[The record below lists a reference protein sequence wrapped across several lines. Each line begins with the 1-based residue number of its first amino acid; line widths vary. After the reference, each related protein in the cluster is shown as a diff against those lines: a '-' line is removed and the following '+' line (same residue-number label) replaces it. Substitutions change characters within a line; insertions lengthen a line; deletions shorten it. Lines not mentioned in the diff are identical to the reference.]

1 MNALPNPE
9 EQLMET
15 VQQWWTTESF
25 GTKFTVNEKRSKE
38 DELAQ
43 KLLESNIKKCGN
55 RYEAR
60 LLWRGSNVSM
70 PNNQAMAVSRLKSLE
85 KGLLREPDKAKAY
98 KEVIHQYI
106 ENGHA
111 RKVFPAELAM
121 DCGKRWFLPH
131 HAVTNP
137 KKSKIRVVFDAAAS
151 FAGISL
157 NDKLLK
163 GPDLLQNLVGVLLR
177 FRQEKIAMVA
187 DIEQMF
193 HQIRISENDQP
204 AMSFLWRGLNTSQ
217 DPDVYQ
223 MTVSIF
229 GMKCSPAIANFVLR
243 KTAEDNCG
251 ATPQARAAA
260 LAVKQNFY
268 MDDFLRSEPD
278 VQTAKEMQ
286 NEVTKL
292 VALGGFHLAKW
303 ISNDDEVMENISR
316 SERAHPDLESEV
328 AYQHCALGCMWTPS
342 TDSIGI
348 HSQVSVASST
358 KRGMLQAVASV
369 FDPLGIV
376 SPFTLRAKMLI
387 QKLWVLKYAWD
398 DQLKDLEL
406 DECEIWLS
414 QTKFLQDIVI
424 PRCLQ
429 ETGSHGVSRRELHV
443 FCDASENAFAA
454 VAYLLTITSDG
465 LKRSSFVMS
474 RSRLAPLKQLTIVR
488 MELQAAVL
496 AVRLANTIK
505 QEMTMTIDETA
516 LWSDSK
522 VVLHYIRN
530 ESRRFHTFVA
540 NRVSEIQESSKLEE
554 WRHIPGKGNPADIG
568 SRGTS
573 LLTLK
578 DMSLWWQGPAFLEA
592 SRDDWPEQPVI
603 NHALDSCDAEVK
615 RTPMVLVVSFEKTKP
630 KLVDSTRF
638 SSWSKYIRVFAWIL
652 RFAENLKRKSKRLG
666 QSITSGPL
674 SGEEIEKAEICIVR
688 EDQAT
693 AAQHLQHM
701 SPFLDQ
707 QGVWRVGG
715 RLTAAPIA
723 VVSQHPVILSADSD
737 IVRLIV
743 QDIHERLMHSG
754 LNHTLNEFRMKHWMP
769 KARGTIKRL
778 LNRCIFCRNRR
789 ARPKVP
795 LMANLPEVRFDQSRP
810 FSSVGIDYF
819 GPLQVRKFRK
829 TEKRYVLLVTCL
841 ATRAL
846 HLELASALDTDAFLM
861 ALRRFIARR
870 GKPKLIY
877 SDRGT
882 NFTSG
887 EKELSEGINAWN
899 QAYIT
904 DYLSQRM
911 IEWRWNPP
919 AAPHMGGVWER
930 MVASVKR
937 ALRAVLG
944 NQCVSEDVL
953 HTTLAEVEYMLNGRP
968 LTYVSSDERDPEA
981 LTPNHFLLGCS
992 DTGAGLPPGVFGE
1005 HDLLSRRRWRHSQVL
1020 ANQLWKRSR
1029 KEYLPTLLARQKWR
1043 NETNNLEV
1051 GDVVLIVDEN
1061 TPRGLWPL
1069 ARVVQVHPGSDGR
1082 VRSADVKTATSTYT
1096 RPANKL
1102 CLLEATRSS

>member
-1 MNALPNPE
+1 MLCADAVLDELRIKGEATQLSLKHIGGSEPPQRSQKIVLQLSPLLGETSQQISVTEAFSVPNINIRTPVISSRDRSTWKHLLGLPIPDCSSGQVELLLGANVLEAVIQREVRVGRPGQPVAIRTAFGWTLTGAVSDLVSGASKEVMLIERVDPE

-15 VQQWWTTESF
+15 VQHWWTTESF
-25 GTKFTVNEKRSKE
+25 GTKFAVDGRRSKE

-43 KLLESNIKKCGN
+43 KLLERNIRKYGN
-55 RYEAR
+55 RYEAS
-60 LLWRGSNVSM
+60 LLWRDSSVFM

-85 KGLLREPDKAKAY
+85 KSLLREPDKARAY
-98 KEVIHQYI
+98 KEVIQQYI

-111 RKVFPAELAM
+111 RKVPPAELAM
-121 DCGKRWFLPH
+121 DYGKRWFLPH

-193 HQIRISENDQP
+193 HQIRITESDQP
-204 AMSFLWRGLNTSQ
+204 AMSFLWRNLNTYQ

-243 KTAEDNCG
+243 KTAEENCG
-251 ATPQARAAA
+251 ATPQSRAAA

-278 VQTAKEMQ
+278 VQTAKDMQ
-286 NEVTKL
+286 SEVTKL
-292 VALGGFHLAKW
+292 VALGGFHLTKW
-303 ISNDDEVMENISR
+303 MSNDTEVLEHISR
-316 SERAHPDLESEV
+316 SERAHPDLESEE
-328 AYQHCALGCMWTPS
+328 AYQHRALGCVWSPS

-348 HSQVSVASST
+348 YYQISVVSST
-358 KRGMLQAVASV
+358 KRGMLQAMASV

-398 DQLKDLEL
+398 EQLKDLEL

-414 QTKFLQDIVI
+414 QTRLLQDIVI

-496 AVRLANTIK
+496 AVRLANTVK
-505 QEMTMTIDETA
+505 QEMTITIDETA

-554 WRHIPGKGNPADIG
+554 WRHIPGKANPADIG
-568 SRGTS
+568 SRGAS

-578 DMSLWWQGPAFLEA
+578 DTNLWWRGPAFLETN
-592 SRDDWPEQPVI
+592 RNDWPEQPAME
-603 NHALDSCDAEVK
+603 HALDAGDTEVK
-615 RTPMVLVVSFEKTKP
+615 MSPMVLAVGIDKNKSQ
-630 KLVDSTRF
+630 LVDSTRF
-638 SSWSKYIRVFAWIL
+638 SSWIKYRRVFAWIL
-652 RFAENLKRKSKRLG
+652 RFVENLKVKSKRLG
-666 QSITSGPL
+666 QRVTSGPL
-674 SGEEIEKAEICIVR
+674 SAEEIEKAEICIVR
-688 EDQAT
+688 EDQA
-693 AAQHLQHM
+693 ADDHHLQHM

-707 QGVWRVGG
+707 QGIWRVGG

-723 VVSQHPVILSADSD
+723 VVSQHPIILSADSD

-743 QDIHERLMHSG
+743 NDIHERLMHSG
-754 LNHTLNEFRMKHWMP
+754 LNHTLNKFRMKHWMP
-769 KARGTIKRL
+769 KA
-778 LNRCIFCRNRR
+778 
-789 ARPKVP
+789 
-795 LMANLPEVRFDQSRP
+795 S
-810 FSSVGIDYF
+810 
-819 GPLQVRKFRK
+819 
-829 TEKRYVLLVTCL
+829 
-841 ATRAL
+841 
-846 HLELASALDTDAFLM
+846 
-861 ALRRFIARR
+861 
-870 GKPKLIY
+870 
-877 SDRGT
+877 
-882 NFTSG
+882 
-887 EKELSEGINAWN
+887 
-899 QAYIT
+899 
-904 DYLSQRM
+904 
-911 IEWRWNPP
+911 
-919 AAPHMGGVWER
+919 WER
-930 MVASVKR
+930 
-937 ALRAVLG
+937 
-944 NQCVSEDVL
+944 
-953 HTTLAEVEYMLNGRP
+953 
-968 LTYVSSDERDPEA
+968 
-981 LTPNHFLLGCS
+981 
-992 DTGAGLPPGVFGE
+992 
-1005 HDLLSRRRWRHSQVL
+1005 
-1020 ANQLWKRSR
+1020 
-1029 KEYLPTLLARQKWR
+1029 
-1043 NETNNLEV
+1043 
-1051 GDVVLIVDEN
+1051 
-1061 TPRGLWPL
+1061 
-1069 ARVVQVHPGSDGR
+1069 
-1082 VRSADVKTATSTYT
+1082 
-1096 RPANKL
+1096 
-1102 CLLEATRSS
+1102 